1 MQTTAVG
8 VEELEHGI
16 SRDVVVVRRWVT
28 ERFDPYF
35 GDVGHDEGL
44 DTIFGRFEGVEIVDE
59 DPMCRF
65 PAVADHRR
73 CIVRDGKVVW
83 TWIVRTGECVPP
95 RCRVECRELE
105 KSDEVVVV
113 DTGDDEFVVLEVVE
127 ERVQH
132 LRDVEDVVV
141 RGFADDRREFG
152 GGGCEEQ
159 RSCGSV
165 C

>member
-1 MQTTAVG
+1 M
-8 VEELEHGI
+8 
-16 SRDVVVVRRWVT
+16 
-28 ERFDPYF
+28 
-35 GDVGHDEGL
+35 
-44 DTIFGRFEGVEIVDE
+44 
-59 DPMCRF
+59 
-65 PAVADHRR
+65 
-73 CIVRDGKVVW
+73 
-83 TWIVRTGECVPP
+83 PP

-113 DTGDDEFVVLEVVE
+113 DTGDNEFVLLEVVE

-132 LRDVEDVVV
+132 LREVEDVVV
-141 RGFADDRREFG
+141 RGFADDRCEFG